1 MTRSGI
7 SHAPRLGG
15 WAFAAA
21 GLLLVLVAGLAPAQP
36 ASGRKPSDVA
46 PAQEIE
52 EGLIIK
58 KIEIIGNK
66 RVTDAAIKSK
76 LLTREGDP
84 FRSAKLSKDIKALSE
99 SEGYFI
105 HVDVDHVVL
114 PDKKLILRF
123 RVKEMNYVERVR
135 CLGVVNE
142 ELEDVLEEVKI
153 EAGRFVNQYEIDLKS
168 RQLEAW
174 YRKKGYQYVQVR
186 ARTRPGRAGGTDVIF
201 LVNEGPRVKVD
212 RVVFRGNK
220 SLSDSDLLG
229 QMQTETSG
237 IFSKGIYDRELAE
250 ADCIRLQE
258 YYRER
263 GFKDAKVN
271 LVDVL
276 ENEDFSRVTLVIRI
290 DEGEPY
296 VVEAIE
302 IEGNHLFT
310 DEELL
315 GGMKQRP
322 GQRYDVLNIV
332 QDVRAI
338 VDRYREQAY
347 LDIRFQDRDGPKQVY
362 RLDGPRLKLVYRLN
376 EGEKIRLGQ
385 IRVEGNEITRD
396 KIILRELTLAPGDWV
411 DIREVDRSLAR
422 LRALGYFDPA
432 GGVMAPL
439 WKDTGNKNVKDLV
452 LRFRE
457 GKTGHLRVAVGVGS
471 DSGLSGLLSVTK
483 ENFDIAD
490 LPRSFES
497 IFTGGAFS
505 GGGQTLI
512 LSVAPGTQISN
523 YQVQFIE
530 PRIFSTPWSLNTSIF
545 AHRRI
550 FDTYETDRTG
560 ARLTIGRRLDR
571 DLDLRDLFSSQST
584 FRWEIVDLKDSTFD
598 VDLTVPPPPL
608 RVPTTMRINSF
619 EQRFVY
625 KAWDDPL
632 LTTRG
637 WEAAVSGQLA
647 GGPFGGSEDFI
658 KTIASAEFGIPIF
671 TTVNRK
677 IHVLGARGQ
686 VGWSQ
691 EYGDSLFVPLVERFF
706 LGGSETLRGF
716 DFQGVGP
723 RDRNGDVTG
732 GQVMW
737 ATSVEYRFPLVQ
749 RFLRGLLFWDAG
761 ALANRVTGPEW
772 DKVRMSVGF
781 GFRITVP
788 FLGPRPFAI
797 DFGFPIQQEPLDED
811 RLVSLT
817 IGRVFY

>member
-1 MTRSGI
+1 MMHAEFTNASG
-7 SHAPRLGG
+7 LGG
-15 WAFAAA
+15 GRVAAA
-21 GLLLVLVAGLAPAQP
+21 LLGLVLLAGLACGQP
-36 ASGRKPSDVA
+36 DSARKRSSVGS
-46 PAQEIE
+46 AQEIE

-66 RVTDAAIKSK
+66 RVTDAAIKAK
-76 LLTREGDP
+76 LLTREGAP
-84 FRSAKLSKDIKALSE
+84 FSSAKLSKDIKALSE
-99 SEGYFI
+99 SDGYFI

-142 ELEDVLEEVKI
+142 ELKDVLEEVKI

-168 RQLEAW
+168 RQLETW

-186 ARTRPGRAGGTDVIF
+186 ARTQPGRSGGTDVVF

-212 RVVFRGNK
+212 RIVFRGNK
-220 SLSDSDLLG
+220 SLTDSELLAP
-229 QMQTETSG
+229 MQTETSG
-237 IFSKGIYDRELAE
+237 IFSKGIYDRELIE

-296 VVEAIE
+296 IVEGIE

-315 GGMKQRP
+315 GRMKQRP
-322 GQRYDVLNIV
+322 GQRYDILNIV
-332 QDVRAI
+332 QDVKAL

-347 LDIRFQDRDGPKQVY
+347 LDVRFLDRDGPKQVY
-362 RLDGPRLKLVYRLN
+362 RLDGPRVKLVYRIS

-385 IRVEGNEITRD
+385 IRLIGNEITRD
-396 KIILRELTLAPGDWV
+396 KVILRELTLAPGDWV
-411 DIREVDRSLAR
+411 DIREVERSIAR
-422 LRALGYFDPA
+422 LRALGYFEP
-432 GGVMAPL
+432 GVGIQGPI
-439 WKDTGNKNVKDLV
+439 WKETGNKNVKDLV

-457 GKTGHLRVAVGVGS
+457 GHTGHLRVAVGVGS

-512 LSVAPGTQISN
+512 LSVAPGTRISN
-523 YQVQFIE
+523 FQVQFIE

-550 FDTYETDRTG
+550 FETYETDRTG

-571 DLDLRDLFSSQST
+571 DLDIRDIFNSQST
-584 FRWEIVDLKDSTFD
+584 LRWEIVDLKDSTSD
-598 VDLTVPPPPL
+598 VDVTVPPPPL

-619 EQRFVY
+619 EQRFTY
-625 KAWDDPL
+625 RSWDDPL

-637 WEAAVSGQLA
+637 WEAVVSGQLA
-647 GGPFGGSEDFI
+647 GGPFGGTENFL
-658 KTIASAEFGIPIF
+658 KTVATAEFGIPIY
-671 TTVNRK
+671 TTENRK
-677 IHVLGARGQ
+677 IHVFGVRGQ
-686 VGWSQ
+686 VGWAQ

-706 LGGSETLRGF
+706 IGGSETLRGF
-716 DFQGVGP
+716 NFHGVGP

-749 RFLRGLLFWDAG
+749 RFLRGLVFWDSG
-761 ALANRVTGPEW
+761 ALANRVSGPEF
-772 DKVRMSVGF
+772 DLVRMSVGF

-797 DFGFPIQQEPLDED
+797 DFGFPIRSEPLDED